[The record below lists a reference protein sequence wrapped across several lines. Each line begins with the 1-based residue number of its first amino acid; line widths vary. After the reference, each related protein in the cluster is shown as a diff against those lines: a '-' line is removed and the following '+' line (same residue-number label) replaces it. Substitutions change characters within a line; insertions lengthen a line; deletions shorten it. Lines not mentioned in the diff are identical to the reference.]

1 MKKALESIRL
11 KQRNAVAAVVGVTG
25 AGKTCALHCV
35 FGLQPPKGYTST
47 GVAERSFRGLLHRIA
62 NMGSFQLLSQ
72 DEIFSFIADA
82 FLSEESHVSFTEHP
96 REPRLQSGSM
106 QDLPTLSSSTS
117 TSLCLSTSPPTDTTA
132 DALSSPHNSQMS
144 PNSTTLE
151 NLSSSEAGVIEVSF
165 STSAITELVQMKTR
179 SKKAFVIDLLHM
191 IDTGGQPEF
200 MEVMPCLI
208 HNSNLTVIVVNLTQS
223 LDAYPKLAFHK
234 DGKGFRQ
241 PIASALTN
249 RQVIQQFIH
258 TMQAKRCSKHGGKH
272 FRFMVIGTHRDRLW
286 FTSSTLAA
294 FNRELKSMF
303 IPAFQQELIVYR
315 SIDEILFPVNA
326 RNPNQNDENTFIELG
341 TVSEE
346 LV

>member
-25 AGKTCALHCV
+25 AGKTCALRCV

-47 GVAERSFRGLLHRIA
+47 GVVERSFHGLLHRIA

-72 DEIFSFIADA
+72 EEIFSFIADA
-82 FLSEESHVSFTEHP
+82 FLSEESHVSFTEYP
-96 REPRLQSGSM
+96 RESRLQSGST

-132 DALSSPHNSQMS
+132 DASSSPHNSQTS
-144 PNSTTLE
+144 PTITTLE
-151 NLSSSEAGVIEVSF
+151 NLSNSEAGVIEMSF

-179 SKKAFVIDLLHM
+179 SKKAFVIDHLHM

-208 HNSNLTVIVVNLTQS
+208 NNSNLTVIVVNLTQS
-223 LDAYPKLAFHK
+223 LDAYPKLAFHQ

-249 RQVIQQFIH
+249 RQIIQQFIH
-258 TMQAKRCSKHGGKH
+258 TMQGQE
-272 FRFMVIGTHRDRLW
+272 M
-286 FTSSTLAA
+286 
-294 FNRELKSMF
+294 LK
-303 IPAFQQELIVYR
+303 AWR
-315 SIDEILFPVNA
+315 
-326 RNPNQNDENTFIELG
+326 
-341 TVSEE
+341 
-346 LV
+346 